1 MDVGLLETWVR
12 KQLRRDANFCLLL
25 SPVAI
30 LAGIAVLI
38 FTFWFTYVVVLMVA
52 DVVLA
57 IPSLLFDTRWKL
69 GHLGRLWISGLFVG
83 LLLVS
88 FWRSDRLPVDYSQW
102 SQSPST
108 LGQGLARFGAGSGR
122 AGLLLAHP
130 EMTAGIVVDLL
141 QTGPRL
147 LYAGVYLIRE
157 SGGARSADPM
167 AGARVL
173 WTLLHQPGKVSYDE
187 LGHLYPAPDLGA
199 AFEALRRIGG
209 VVFLET
215 GISLSDELRAELR
228 NVTRTTLPARSAE

>member
-1 MDVGLLETWVR
+1 MDVGRLERWLGR
-12 KQLRRDANFCLLL
+12 QLRRDANFCLLL

-69 GHLGRLWISGLFVG
+69 GHSGRLWISGTFIG

-88 FWRSDRLPVDYSQW
+88 YWRSDRRPVDYSQW
-102 SQSPST
+102 SEEPST
-108 LGQGLARFGAGSGR
+108 LGQGLARFGASSGR
-122 AGLLLAHP
+122 AGLLLAYP

-141 QTGPRL
+141 ETGPRL
-147 LYAGVYLIRE
+147 LYAGVYLLRE
-157 SGGARSADPM
+157 SGGARSADSM

-173 WTLLHQPGKVSYDE
+173 WTLLQQPGKVSYGE
-187 LGHLYPAPDLGA
+187 LSQLYPAPELGA
-199 AFEALRRIGG
+199 AFEALRRVGG
-209 VVFLET
+209 VVLLET
-215 GISLSDELRAELR
+215 GISLSDELRTELQQAAS
-228 NVTRTTLPARSAE
+228 T